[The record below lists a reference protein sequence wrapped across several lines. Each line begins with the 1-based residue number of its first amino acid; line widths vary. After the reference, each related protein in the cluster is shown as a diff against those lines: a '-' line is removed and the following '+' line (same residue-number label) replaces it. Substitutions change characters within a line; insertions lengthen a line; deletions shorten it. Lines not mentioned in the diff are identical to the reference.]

1 MNTIGQIIRQL
12 RKAKGVTQEELAGAL
27 NVTYQAVSKWENG
40 AAQPDIMMMPV
51 LAAYFGVTIDELF
64 GYKLDVMTNKERLI
78 CHMERNRI
86 LVRGEAD
93 LKCGA
98 KTDYYINTEN
108 FSTNAQ
114 LSRIGEAF
122 ADCIRE
128 NRMEFDVLVG
138 LAYHGIAFAVAAA
151 TALHTKYGKICSYC
165 YDRRVADSRRRM
177 LCGHTLQDGERVV
190 IVDDVMTS
198 GSSVEQR
205 VEQLRRQ
212 ADIRVAAVIVIV
224 NRRNQM
230 PAGAASGEERI
241 MEKYGAKVYSL
252 ITDEDIEAAL
262 RNRII

>member
-12 RKAKGVTQEELAGAL
+12 RKAKGVTQEELAGTL

-78 CHMERNRI
+78 CHMERNHI
-86 LVRGEAD
+86 LVFGEAD

-114 LSRIGEAF
+114 LSRIGEVF

-128 NRMEFDVLVG
+128 NCLEFDVLVG

-165 YDRRVADSRRRM
+165 YDRRVADSRGRM

-212 ADIRVAAVIVIV
+212 ADIQVAAVIVIV

-230 PAGAASGEERI
+230 PTGTASGEERI
-241 MEKYGAKVYSL
+241 MEKYGARVYSL

-262 RNRII
+262 QNRII